1 MFFLQNLRFGIGRKL
16 PVILQTEASECALAC
31 LGMVAGFHGHYI
43 DLLELRKTHSISL
56 KGVALGDLIRI
67 AQKLDL
73 ASRPVK
79 ADMDTLRHLRLPCVL
94 HWDFSHFVVL
104 KEVGKRHLVIHDP
117 AVGVSRVPMEEA
129 ARHFTG
135 VALELWPMSSFRKRE
150 AAPPIG
156 VRQLMGQVTGL
167 RRSLAQIVAL
177 AIALELFAIVSPL
190 LLQWVIDEVVVSA
203 DRDLLITLGIG
214 FALLL
219 VLQQMIVAVRGWAVV
234 YASSVLNVQWRTNLF
249 SHLVSLPVQYFE
261 KRQLGDVI
269 SRFGATDRIHQVLT
283 HSFLEAIVDGLMSLI
298 TLGMMF
304 MYSSLL
310 GSIAVLTTFMYAV
323 VRWIWYGPLQRAN
336 EDQIVRSAKQDSHL
350 LETVRGVK
358 TIKLFGRQD
367 ERRVAWT
374 NLFINK
380 TNAEISIQR
389 LEISYRLLNGLMA
402 GFENILIICLGAKL
416 VLDGHFTVGAL
427 IAFNAYKNQFDSRVT
442 SLIDKVFEARMLG
455 LQTARL
461 ADIVCEDAEP
471 GDGTI
476 AVPDEGG
483 DATIRI
489 RQLSFRYAPHE
500 PSVLE
505 DIDLTI
511 GAGESVAIT
520 GPSGCGKSTLINLLL
535 GILPPSAGQ
544 IFVGG
549 YDTRGQHVKAMRSIV
564 GTVLQDDVLFAGTIE
579 DNICFFDSNPDPA
592 WIRQCAEMAAIH
604 DEIIAMPM
612 GYASLVGDMG
622 TILSG
627 GQKQRIL
634 LARAFYKRPRILLLD
649 EATSHLD
656 VSREAKVNE
665 SISALNITRV
675 FVAHRMETIA
685 TAKRVITIA
694 NARIVSDTRMLPMDG
709 RGLRSI

>member
-31 LGMVAGFHGHYI
+31 LGMVAGYHGHHV
-43 DLLELRKTHSISL
+43 DLLELRKTHAISL

-67 AQKLDL
+67 AHTLSL
-73 ASRPVK
+73 SCRPVK

-94 HWDFSHFVVL
+94 HWDFTHFVVL
-104 KEVGKRHLVIHDP
+104 KHVGKRHLVIHDP
-117 AVGVSRVPMEEA
+117 ALGVCKVPLEA
-129 ARHFTG
+129 VTRHFTG
-135 VALELWPMSSFRKRE
+135 VALELWPAETFRPR
-150 AAPPIG
+150 APAPAIG
-156 VRQLMGQVTGL
+156 IRQLMGNVTGL

-177 AIALELFAIVSPL
+177 AITLELFALASPL
-190 LLQWVIDEVVVSA
+190 LLQWVVDEVVVSA
-203 DRDLLITLGIG
+203 DRDLLLTLGIG

-261 KRQLGDVI
+261 KRQLGDVM
-269 SRFGATDRIHQVLT
+269 SRFGATDKINQVLT
-283 HSFLEAIVDGLMSLI
+283 HSFLEALVDGLMSVI

-310 GSIAVLTTFMYAV
+310 GGIAVAAMGLYALA
-323 VRWIWYGPLQRAN
+323 RWIWYGPLQRAN

-367 ERRVAWT
+367 ERRAAWT
-374 NLFINK
+374 NLFVNK

-389 LEISYRLLNGLMA
+389 LEMSYRLLNGLMA
-402 GFENILIICLGAKL
+402 GFEHILIICLGAKL

-427 IAFNAYKNQFDSRVT
+427 IAFNAYKSQFDSRIT
-442 SLIDKVFEARMLG
+442 SLIDKMFEARMLG
-455 LQTARL
+455 LQAARL

-471 GDGTI
+471 GGSGAPVDG
-476 AVPDEGG
+476 D
-483 DATIRI
+483 DATIHI
-489 RQLSFRYAPHE
+489 RQMSFRYAPHE
-500 PSVLE
+500 PAVLE
-505 DIDLTI
+505 EVDLTI

-520 GPSGCGKSTLINLLL
+520 GPSGCGKSTLVNLLL
-535 GILPPSAGQ
+535 GILPPSSGQ
-544 IFVGG
+544 ITVGG
-549 YDTRGQHVKAMRSIV
+549 YDTQGPQVQTLRAIV

-579 DNICFFDSNPDPA
+579 DNICFFDAKPDPA
-592 WIRQCAEMAAIH
+592 WIRQCAGMAAIH
-604 DEIIAMPM
+604 DEIAAMPM

-656 VSREAKVNE
+656 TTREAQVNE
-665 SISALNITRV
+665 AISALNITRV
-675 FVAHRMETIA
+675 FVAHRAETIA
-685 TAKRVITIA
+685 TAKRVITFA
-694 NARIVSDTRMLPMDG
+694 GARVVSDTRVLPIDG